1 MRDAIQQEEQNTM
14 LLAESDGCAVWQ
26 LRNETGEGTVTCYT
40 IFPGVELRFRDLHM
54 THCVCGKTDDR
65 MRLTIEHCREG
76 RMAYALGEGA
86 FSYVSVGE
94 MKLENGASCS
104 QKLDLPSGH
113 YHGLVVTLDPEQAS
127 RSLPNVMAGFSV
139 TPAAIL
145 RRFALNKT
153 PKVVACTEQLAHIF
167 EEMYRVPEKARISY
181 FQIKILELLLALDSM
196 TPPKENAAHP
206 YFYKTQLEKP
216 RPCAIFS
223 PSISPKTSR
232 RKSFLHDSIL
242 R

>member
-26 LRNETGEGTVTCYT
+26 LRNETGEDTVTCYT

-76 RMAYALGEGA
+76 RMAYALEEGA
-86 FSYVSVGE
+86 FSYVSAGE

-113 YHGLVVTLDPEQAS
+113 YHGLMVTLDTEQAS

-145 RRFALNKT
+145 RRFA
-153 PKVVACTEQLAHIF
+153 PMHLA
-167 EEMYRVPEKARISY
+167 S
-181 FQIKILELLLALDSM
+181 ALCGS
-196 TPPKENAAHP
+196 AHGH
-206 YFYKTQLEKP
+206 
-216 RPCAIFS
+216 RWIA
-223 PSISPKTSR
+223 
-232 RKSFLHDSIL
+232 
-242 R
+242 